1 MEYEHLLQLV
11 HYLSTKQYH
20 QMVWLISE
28 LAVKLWYGVFGGGA
42 KKPKPNP
49 STSSLSSSRK

>member
-1 MEYEHLLQLV
+1 
-11 HYLSTKQYH
+11 
-20 QMVWLISE
+20 MVWLISE